1 LSRAP
6 SGEPADRILWS
17 IVSNS
22 KGSHR
27 AARGSGRTAV
37 ARPPAPLPAAA
48 PASVPLH
55 ERLTLAAWAIHAP
68 TVVDLPSPGRPPA
81 IGTTGTTG
89 ASGGRAVARRA
100 ARRHRAPAGPESLRR
115 LVPQA
120 LVVAFLAGGTT
131 AFVACDKAV
140 TLDVDGR
147 PRTLHT
153 FAGDV
158 DEFLADEGV
167 TLAARD
173 SVTPALGSG
182 LADGDEVV
190 VRPRR

>member
-1 LSRAP
+1 M
-6 SGEPADRILWS
+6 
-17 IVSNS
+17 SNS

-37 ARPPAPLPAAA
+37 ARPLPAPPPAAA

-55 ERLTLAAWAIHAP
+55 ERLTLAAWAVHAP
-68 TVVDLPSPGRPPA
+68 TVVDLPPPGRPPA
-81 IGTTGTTG
+81 PDAT
-89 ASGGRAVARRA
+89 GGRAVARRA
-100 ARRHRAPAGPESLRR
+100 APRHRAPAGPESLRR

-153 FAGDV
+153 FADDV

>member
-1 LSRAP
+1 M
-6 SGEPADRILWS
+6 
-17 IVSNS
+17 SNS

-55 ERLTLAAWAIHAP
+55 ERLTLAAWAVHAP

-81 IGTTGTTG
+81 TG
-89 ASGGRAVARRA
+89 ATGGRVVARRA
-100 ARRHRAPAGPESLRR
+100 APRHRAPAGPESLRR

-153 FAGDV
+153 FASEI
-158 DEFLADEGV
+158 DEFLADEGI

>member
-1 LSRAP
+1 M
-6 SGEPADRILWS
+6 
-17 IVSNS
+17 SNS

-55 ERLTLAAWAIHAP
+55 ERLTLAAWAVHAP
-68 TVVDLPSPGRPPA
+68 TVVDRPSPGRPPA
-81 IGTTGTTG
+81 TG
-89 ASGGRAVARRA
+89 APAAPGGRAAARRA

-115 LVPQA
+115 LLPQA

-153 FAGDV
+153 FAGDI